1 MTKKSIINN
10 TFEDKGDLH
19 MKILVVNAGSS
30 SLKYQL
36 IDMDGEKELAKGL
49 VERIGIEG
57 SRLKHSAGDKKTEIT
72 QKIPDH
78 EAAAQLMLKILQDPE
93 FGVIKSTD
101 EIGAVGHRVLHGGSA
116 FTASVIVN
124 DAAKQAIRACFPLG
138 PLHNPANLMGIE
150 ACEKVMKGTP
160 QVAVFDTAFHQTMPP
175 KAYMYGVPKMY
186 EEKLHV
192 RRYGFHGTSHRYVSR
207 RVCEFLG
214 ISPEGKRI
222 IICHLGNGSSLS
234 AVKDGKCQDTSMGL
248 TPLEGLL
255 MGTRCGSCDPA
266 VVQFI
271 ANNPLND
278 DGTPV
283 GHPISVDEV
292 LTMMNKKSGLLGISG
307 KSSDCRDI
315 DSLAEAGDENAI
327 LAQDMLVYGIKKYI
341 GAYAAAMGGVDIIVF
356 TAGIGENNADLR
368 ARVIE
373 GMEFMG
379 AKIDPEKNKTR
390 SESVIS
396 ADDSKVTVCVI
407 PTNEEIM
414 IARDT
419 LDLVT
424 TGKVRD
430 N

>member
-1 MTKKSIINN
+1 
-10 TFEDKGDLH
+10 

-57 SRLKHSAGDKKTEIT
+57 SKLKHSAGDRKTEIV
-72 QKIPDH
+72 QEIPDH

-124 DAAKQAIRACFPLG
+124 EAAKQAIRDCFPLG

-214 ISPEGKRI
+214 ISPVGKKI

-234 AVKDGKCQDTSMGL
+234 AVMDGKCQDTSMGL

-315 DSLAEAGDENAI
+315 DDLASHGDPNAK
-327 LAQDMLVYGIKKYI
+327 LAQEMLIYGIKKYI
-341 GAYAAAMGGVDIIVF
+341 GSYAAAMGGVDIIVF
-356 TAGIGENNADLR
+356 TAGIGKNNAELR
-368 ARVIE
+368 KQVID
-373 GMEFMG
+373 GLEFMG

-390 SESVIS
+390 KEAVIS
-396 ADDSKVTVCVI
+396 ADDSRVTVCVI

>member
-1 MTKKSIINN
+1 
-10 TFEDKGDLH
+10 

-57 SRLKHSAGDKKTEIT
+57 SRLKHSAGEKKTEIVE
-72 QKIPDH
+72 KIPDH
-78 EAAAQLMLKILQDPE
+78 EAAAQLMLRILQDPE

-124 DAAKQAIRACFPLG
+124 DAAKQAIRDCFPLG

-192 RRYGFHGTSHRYVSR
+192 RRYGFHGTSHRFVSR

-214 ISPEGKRI
+214 ISPKGKKI

-234 AVKDGKCQDTSMGL
+234 AVMDGKCQDTSMGL

-283 GHPISVDEV
+283 GHPVSVDEV
-292 LTMMNKKSGLLGISG
+292 LTMMNKKSGLLGVSG

-315 DSLAEAGDENAI
+315 DDLADKGDENAI
-327 LAQDMLVYGIKKYI
+327 LAREMLIYGIKKYI
-341 GAYAAAMGGVDIIVF
+341 GSYAAAMGGVDIICF
-356 TAGIGENNADLR
+356 TAGIGENNAYLR
-368 ARVIE
+368 ERVID
-373 GMEFMG
+373 GLEFMG

-390 SESVIS
+390 KEAVIS

-430 N
+430 E

>member
-1 MTKKSIINN
+1 
-10 TFEDKGDLH
+10 
-19 MKILVVNAGSS
+19 MKILVINAGSS

-36 IDMDGEKELAKGL
+36 FDMETESIAAKGL
-49 VERIGIEG
+49 CERIGIDG
-57 SRLKHSAGDKKTEIT
+57 HLKHTPLVGGKPVFDSDMDFPTHAEAIAAVLEKLTSEEYGVVKSMSEIN
-72 QKIPDH
+72 
-78 EAAAQLMLKILQDPE
+78 
-93 FGVIKSTD
+93 
-101 EIGAVGHRVLHGGSA
+101 AVGHRVLHGGQK
-116 FTASVIVN
+116 FTASMLVDDKV
-124 DAAKQAIRACFPLG
+124 KQAIRDCFPLG

-150 ACEKVMKGTP
+150 ACEKAMPGVP

-192 RRYGFHGTSHRYVSR
+192 RRYGFHGTSHRFVSR

-214 ISPEGKRI
+214 VSPKGKKI

-234 AVKDGKCQDTSMGL
+234 AVMDGKCQDTSMGL

-315 DSLAEAGDENAI
+315 DDLADKGDENAI
-327 LAQDMLVYGIKKYI
+327 LAQEMLIYGIKKYI
-341 GAYAAAMGGVDIIVF
+341 GSYAAAMGGVDIICF
-356 TAGIGENNADLR
+356 TAGIGENNDTLR
-368 ARVIE
+368 AKVIE
-373 GMEFMG
+373 GLEFMG
-379 AKIDPEKNKTR
+379 AELDPEKNRGRGEKI
-390 SESVIS
+390 IS
-396 ADDSKVTVCVI
+396 RDGSRVTVCVI

>member
-1 MTKKSIINN
+1 
-10 TFEDKGDLH
+10 

-57 SRLKHSAGDKKTEIT
+57 SRLKHSAGDKKTEIS
-72 QKIPDH
+72 QEIPDH

-101 EIGAVGHRVLHGGSA
+101 EIGAVGHRVLHGGNA

-124 DAAKQAIRACFPLG
+124 DAAKQAIRDCFPLG

-214 ISPEGKRI
+214 ISPVGKKI

-315 DSLAEAGDENAI
+315 DELASNGDPNAK
-327 LAQDMLVYGIKKYI
+327 LAQEMLVYGIKKYI
-341 GAYAAAMGGVDIIVF
+341 GSYAAALGGVDIIVF
-356 TAGIGENNADLR
+356 TAGIGENNAALR
-368 ARVIE
+368 AQVID
-373 GMEFMG
+373 GLEFMG

-390 SESVIS
+390 QEAVIS

-430 N
+430 E

>member
-1 MTKKSIINN
+1 
-10 TFEDKGDLH
+10 

-57 SRLKHSAGDKKTEIT
+57 SRLKHSAGERKTEIA
-72 QKIPDH
+72 QEIPDH

-124 DAAKQAIRACFPLG
+124 DAAKQAIRDCFPLG

-214 ISPEGKRI
+214 ISPEGKKI

-283 GHPISVDEV
+283 GHPVSVDEV
-292 LTMMNKKSGLLGISG
+292 LTMMNK
-307 KSSDCRDI
+307 
-315 DSLAEAGDENAI
+315 
-327 LAQDMLVYGIKKYI
+327 
-341 GAYAAAMGGVDIIVF
+341 
-356 TAGIGENNADLR
+356 
-368 ARVIE
+368 
-373 GMEFMG
+373 
-379 AKIDPEKNKTR
+379 
-390 SESVIS
+390 
-396 ADDSKVTVCVI
+396 
-407 PTNEEIM
+407 
-414 IARDT
+414 
-419 LDLVT
+419 
-424 TGKVRD
+424 
-430 N
+430 

>member
-1 MTKKSIINN
+1 
-10 TFEDKGDLH
+10 

-57 SRLKHSAGDKKTEIT
+57 SKLKHSAGDKKTEIV
-72 QKIPDH
+72 QEIPDH

-93 FGVIKSTD
+93 YGVIKSTD

-124 DAAKQAIRACFPLG
+124 DAAKQAIRDCFPLG

-214 ISPEGKRI
+214 ISPVGKKI

-234 AVKDGKCQDTSMGL
+234 AVMDGKCQDTSMGL

-315 DSLAEAGDENAI
+315 DDLASKGDPNAK
-327 LAQDMLVYGIKKYI
+327 LAQDMLIYGIKKYI
-341 GAYAAAMGGVDIIVF
+341 GSYAAAMGGVDIIVF

-368 ARVIE
+368 AQVID
-373 GMEFMG
+373 GLEFMG
-379 AKIDPEKNKTR
+379 AKIDAEKNKTR
-390 SESVIS
+390 KEAVIS

>member
-1 MTKKSIINN
+1 MNAKEII
-10 TFEDKGDLH
+10 G

-57 SRLKHSAGDKKTEIT
+57 SKLKHSAGDKKTEIS
-72 QKIPDH
+72 QDIPDH

-124 DAAKQAIRACFPLG
+124 DAAKQAIRDCFPLG

-192 RRYGFHGTSHRYVSR
+192 RRYGFHGTSHR
-207 RVCEFLG
+207 F
-214 ISPEGKRI
+214 GKKI

-234 AVKDGKCQDTSMGL
+234 AVMDGKCQDTSMGL

-315 DSLAEAGDENAI
+315 DDLAGKGDADAT
-327 LAQDMLVYGIKKYI
+327 LAREMLIYGIKKYI
-341 GAYAAAMGGVDIIVF
+341 GSYAAAMGGVDIICF
-356 TAGIGENNADLR
+356 TAGIGENNAYLR
-368 ARVIE
+368 ERVIN
-373 GMEFMG
+373 GLEFMG
-379 AKIDPEKNKTR
+379 AKIDSEKNKTR
-390 SESVIS
+390 QEAVIS

-430 N
+430 E

>member
-1 MTKKSIINN
+1 
-10 TFEDKGDLH
+10 

-57 SRLKHSAGDKKTEIT
+57 SKLKHSAGDKKTEIA
-72 QKIPDH
+72 QEIPDH

-124 DAAKQAIRACFPLG
+124 DAAKQAIRDCFPLG

-214 ISPEGKRI
+214 ISPIGKKI

-234 AVKDGKCQDTSMGL
+234 AVMDGKCQDTSMGL

-315 DSLAEAGDENAI
+315 DDLASKGDPNAK
-327 LAQDMLVYGIKKYI
+327 LAQEMLIYGIKKYI
-341 GAYAAAMGGVDIIVF
+341 GSYAAAMGGVDIIVF

-368 ARVIE
+368 AQVID
-373 GMEFMG
+373 GLEFMG
-379 AKIDPEKNKTR
+379 AKIDAEKNKTR
-390 SESVIS
+390 KEAVIS

>member
-1 MTKKSIINN
+1 
-10 TFEDKGDLH
+10 

-57 SRLKHSAGDKKTEIT
+57 SKLKHSAGDKKTEIA
-72 QKIPDH
+72 QEIPDH

-124 DAAKQAIRACFPLG
+124 DAAKQAIRDCFPLG

-214 ISPEGKRI
+214 ISPIGKKI

-234 AVKDGKCQDTSMGL
+234 AVMDGKCQDTSMGL

-315 DSLAEAGDENAI
+315 DDLAANGDENAI
-327 LAQDMLVYGIKKYI
+327 LAQEMLIYGIKKYI
-341 GAYAAAMGGVDIIVF
+341 GSYAAAMGGVDVICF
-356 TAGIGENNADLR
+356 TAGIGENDISVR
-368 ARVIE
+368 AEILSYL
-373 GMEFMG
+373 EFLG
-379 AKIDPEKNKTR
+379 CKLDPEANNCRGEEKI
-390 SESVIS
+390 IS
-396 ADDSKVTVCVI
+396 TPDSKVIAMVV
-407 PTNEEIM
+407 PTNEELA
-414 IARDT
+414 IARET
-419 LDLVT
+419 VAIV
-424 TGKVRD
+424 G
-430 N
+430 

>member
-1 MTKKSIINN
+1 
-10 TFEDKGDLH
+10 

-57 SRLKHSAGDKKTEIT
+57 SRLKHSAGEKKTEIA
-72 QKIPDH
+72 QEIPDH

-124 DAAKQAIRACFPLG
+124 DAAKQAIRDCFPLG

-214 ISPEGKRI
+214 ISPEGRKI

-315 DSLAEAGDENAI
+315 DDLASKGDPNAK
-327 LAQDMLVYGIKKYI
+327 LAQEMLIYGIKKYI
-341 GAYAAAMGGVDIIVF
+341 GSYAAAMGGVDIICF
-356 TAGIGENNADLR
+356 TAGIGENNAYLR
-368 ARVIE
+368 AQVID
-373 GMEFMG
+373 GLEFMG
-379 AKIDPEKNKTR
+379 AKIDPEKNRTR
-390 SESVIS
+390 KEAVIS

>member
-1 MTKKSIINN
+1 
-10 TFEDKGDLH
+10 

-57 SRLKHSAGDKKTEIT
+57 SKLKHSAGDKKTEIA
-72 QKIPDH
+72 QEIPDH

-124 DAAKQAIRACFPLG
+124 DAAKQAIRDCFPLG

-192 RRYGFHGTSHRYVSR
+192 RRYGFHGTSHRYVRR

-214 ISPEGKRI
+214 ISPIGKKI

-234 AVKDGKCQDTSMGL
+234 AVMDGKCQDTSMGL

-315 DSLAEAGDENAI
+315 DDLASKGDPNAK
-327 LAQDMLVYGIKKYI
+327 LAQDMLIYGIKKYI
-341 GAYAAAMGGVDIIVF
+341 GSYAAAMGGVDIIVF

-368 ARVIE
+368 AQVID
-373 GMEFMG
+373 GLEFMG
-379 AKIDPEKNKTR
+379 AKIDTEKNKTR
-390 SESVIS
+390 KEAVIS

>member
-1 MTKKSIINN
+1 MI
-10 TFEDKGDLH
+10 

-36 IDMDGEKELAKGL
+36 IDMDGEIELAKGV

-57 SRLKHSAGDKKTEIT
+57 SRMKHAAGEKKTVIEE
-72 QKIPDH
+72 KIPDH
-78 EAAAQLMLKILQDPE
+78 EAAAQLMLRILQDPE
-93 FGVIKSTD
+93 YGVIKSTD
-101 EIGAVGHRVLHGGSA
+101 EIGAVGHRVLHGGSH
-116 FTASVIVN
+116 FTASVIVD
-124 DAAKQAIRACFPLG
+124 DACKKAIRDCFPLG

-214 ISPEGKRI
+214 ISPKGQRI

-283 GHPISVDEV
+283 GHAISVDEV
-292 LTMMNKKSGLLGISG
+292 LTMMNKKSGLQGISG
-307 KSSDCRDI
+307 KSSDMRDV
-315 DSLAEAGDENAI
+315 DALADAGDPDAL
-327 LAQDMLVYGIKKYI
+327 LARDMLIYGIKKYI
-341 GAYAAAMGGVDIIVF
+341 GSYAAAMGGVDIIVF
-356 TAGIGENNADLR
+356 TAGIGENNNDLR
-368 ARVIE
+368 ARVMD
-373 GMEFMG
+373 GMEYLG
-379 AKIDPEKNKTR
+379 AEIDPEKNAGR
-390 SESVIS
+390 GEMVIS
-396 ADDSKVTVCVI
+396 KDSSKVKVCVI

>member
-1 MTKKSIINN
+1 
-10 TFEDKGDLH
+10 

-57 SRLKHSAGDKKTEIT
+57 SRLKHSAGDKKTEIA
-72 QKIPDH
+72 QEIKDH
-78 EAAAQLMLKILQDPE
+78 EEAAQLMLKILQDPE

-124 DAAKQAIRACFPLG
+124 DAAKQAIRDCFPLG

-192 RRYGFHGTSHRYVSR
+192 RRYGFHGTSHRFVSR

-214 ISPEGKRI
+214 VSPIGKKI

-234 AVKDGKCQDTSMGL
+234 AVMDGKCQDTSMGL

-278 DGTPV
+278 DGTPL

-315 DSLAEAGDENAI
+315 DDLADHGNEDAA
-327 LAQDMLVYGIKKYI
+327 LAREMLIYGIKKYI
-341 GAYAAAMGGVDIIVF
+341 GAYAAAMGGVDIIAF
-356 TAGIGENNADLR
+356 TAGIGENNAYLR
-368 ARVIE
+368 KQVID
-373 GMEFMG
+373 GLEFMG
-379 AKIDPEKNKTR
+379 AKIDAEKNNTR
-390 SESVIS
+390 KEAVIS

>member
-1 MTKKSIINN
+1 
-10 TFEDKGDLH
+10 

-57 SRLKHSAGDKKTEIT
+57 SKLKHSAGDKKTEIS
-72 QKIPDH
+72 QEIPDH

-124 DAAKQAIRACFPLG
+124 DAAKQAIRDCFPLG

-214 ISPEGKRI
+214 ISPVGKKI

-315 DSLAEAGDENAI
+315 DDLASNGDPNAR
-327 LAQDMLVYGIKKYI
+327 LAQEMLVYGIKKYI
-341 GAYAAAMGGVDIIVF
+341 GSYAAAMGGVDIIVF
-356 TAGIGENNADLR
+356 TAGIGENNAALR
-368 ARVIE
+368 AQVID
-373 GMEFMG
+373 GLEFMG

-390 SESVIS
+390 QEAVIS
-396 ADDSKVTVCVI
+396 ADDSRVTVCVI

-430 N
+430 E

>member
-1 MTKKSIINN
+1 
-10 TFEDKGDLH
+10 

-36 IDMDGEKELAKGL
+36 IDMEGEKELAKGL
-49 VERIGIEG
+49 VVRIGIEG
-57 SRLKHSAGDKKTEIT
+57 SKLKHSAGEKKTEIA
-72 QKIPDH
+72 QEIPDH

-124 DAAKQAIRACFPLG
+124 DAAKQAIRDCFPLG

-192 RRYGFHGTSHRYVSR
+192 RRYGFHGTSHRFVSH
-207 RVCEFLG
+207 RVCEFLN
-214 ISPEGKRI
+214 ISPKGKKI

-234 AVKDGKCQDTSMGL
+234 AVMDGKCQDTSMGL

-315 DSLAEAGDENAI
+315 DDLADHGNQDAI
-327 LAQDMLVYGIKKYI
+327 LARDMLIYGIKKYI
-341 GAYAAAMGGVDIIVF
+341 GSYAAAMGGVDIICF
-356 TAGIGENNADLR
+356 TAGIGENNAWLR
-368 ARVIE
+368 EQVIN
-373 GMEFMG
+373 GLEFMG

-390 SESVIS
+390 KEAVIS

-424 TGKVRD
+424 MGRVRD